1 MKVVGVRII
10 YLAATRCFITMV
22 SCVLAPSVVKTLLA
36 TTPSS
41 VSSLDSS
48 DTSSEQVED
57 VASYCQTIPGL
68 LKIKTMFLEI
78 DRFLKPILT
87 YKGTPKYTSSISY
100 IEASSVKEM

>member
-1 MKVVGVRII
+1 MGVRII

-41 VSSLDSS
+41 VSSPHSS
-48 DTSSEQVED
+48 DTSSEQVEQLEH